1 MPLGWRSKL
10 GPFLFGR
17 RDYPIR
23 HGDWS
28 IKLTPREEK
37 QGIVLALAVAKEY
50 EGKGVAQKLMEHAEQ
65 WAREQGFKQLVLN
78 VFAANAKV
86 LKIYQKLGY
95 ETEQIKMVKILSD
108 EA

>member
-1 MPLGWRSKL
+1 
-10 GPFLFGR
+10 
-17 RDYPIR
+17 
-23 HGDWS
+23 
-28 IKLTPREEK
+28 
-37 QGIVLALAVAKEY
+37 
-50 EGKGVAQKLMEHAEQ
+50 VAQKLMEHAEQ
-65 WAREQGFKQLVLN
+65 WAREQGLKQLVLN